1 MEGATGFKKYLTK
14 KNIFLAVCAVF
25 VIALIV
31 VAIIIL
37 SKGAASPQ
45 KAAEK
50 YVEAVFEEDAKKVIK
65 VLSPFAKNK
74 LLEYDASKEATDGEV
89 ETALEQKLFSSLPN
103 GIKINYAKATA
114 SEVFDDEYT
123 IGIIKAA
130 YSQYADAKI
139 TKYAKVTVKFE
150 AEYEGK
156 TETEEIAIDCVKIGL
171 RWFVL
176 DATT

>member
-14 KNIFLAVCAVF
+14 KNIFLTVCAIF
-25 VIALIV
+25 VIAVIV
-31 VAIIIL
+31 VAIIII
-37 SKGAASPQ
+37 SKGAASPE

-50 YVEAVFEEDAKKVIK
+50 YVEAVFEGDSKKVIK

-74 LLEYDASKEATDGEV
+74 LLGYDASKEATDSEV
-89 ETALEQKLFSSLPN
+89 EAALEQQLFSSLPD
-103 GIKINYAKATA
+103 GIKINYATATA
-114 SEVFDDEYT
+114 SEVLNDEYSV
-123 IGIIKAA
+123 GIIKTA
-130 YSQYADAKI
+130 YGEYADAKI

-150 AEYEGK
+150 AEYDGK
-156 TETEEIAIDCVKIGL
+156 TVTEEIAIDCVKIGL